1 MPGQLLCE
9 LHAHTTWSDGALT
22 VPELVDLYGR
32 SGFDV
37 LAITDHVVRAGDPVR
52 HTGSTVIAATYA
64 DHLAEIETE
73 AERAAAQYDL
83 LVIPGLELTYDDA
96 DPRRA
101 AHALALGLRRFVGLD
116 RGLEPALADARARD
130 AALVA
135 AHPYTLA
142 ATATAPRRTA
152 RFAEEPD
159 WAAGAVDRFEV
170 CNRYTLFE
178 WVAERRLPVVATGDF
193 HRHDGP
199 REEATVPLR
208 WTSGNGPESE
218 AHANRFLPDN
228 RCARQAR
235 KGERR
240 VRVLRHGSSGRK
252 GRDRGVNAAC
262 RTGGRGVGRS
272 DRRRR
277 RGLTEPQRRREPPRP
292 LEGGDCEAG
301 GDSRVATRPTFP
313 PLLPPAAAVMI
324 LR

>member
-64 DHLAEIETE
+64 DYLAEIETE

-116 RGLEPALADARARD
+116 RGLEPALADARARG

-142 ATATAPRRTA
+142 ATATAPRTTA

-193 HRHDGP
+193 HR
-199 REEATVPLR
+199 REHL
-208 WTSGNGPESE
+208 
-218 AHANRFLPDN
+218 
-228 RCARQAR
+228 
-235 KGERR
+235 
-240 VRVLRHGSSGRK
+240 GSWK
-252 GRDRGVNAAC
+252 
-262 RTGGRGVGRS
+262 T
-272 DRRRR
+272 
-277 RGLTEPQRRREPPRP
+277 
-292 LEGGDCEAG
+292 
-301 GDSRVATRPTFP
+301 
-313 PLLPPAAAVMI
+313 LLPAAKTEMAIVEY
-324 LR
+324 LRSSHPVALTLVDPEAEPLGRAA